1 MWNIALVFLCL
12 LIIATYIFII
22 RPLIPLLLLKAKL
35 GDKAIFMFYPLF
47 GFIGLFMKS
56 IKTKNDAMET
66 VNAALRKNPK
76 AKIILSNLLHKP
88 CIMLTGSEYLKD
100 ALTEHQHYEKMNP
113 FMIDSFIQTGLI
125 LSEGDRWKRQRMFL
139 GQAFT
144 FEKLKS
150 RIQMMNQVVKEIVDK
165 DPKTN
170 LNEFM
175 SKITGEIVI
184 KSFFGELAEGLRLE
198 GKEAQVALIQLT
210 TDINLI
216 QFENPFVLIKSLI
229 FKERMWDVLPTKQEK
244 DIVRR
249 VNEVRTKVKEI
260 ISRRIE
266 QLQENPIQD
275 EDKMVFLDL
284 YVTEYIKQQKQQQQL
299 INVNEILHQFITLFF
314 AGTDTTATTCGTCL
328 YYLAQYPE
336 IQTEILEEIQEV
348 AGLDEIKEQHLNKL
362 VKINALV
369 QEVLRFK
376 NPAFATIFRIVKNDM
391 QLQDLKLKKGW
402 AVVEM
407 LNASSVQENYFE
419 NATEFNYKRWLNTTN
434 IIKNDNGFIY
444 IPFSAGQRNC
454 IGQHMAMMEAK
465 VIIALI
471 VRKYQIILNPEV
483 KQIKFGIKF
492 LQCVEPD
499 NCLLFEK
506 RL

>member
-1 MWNIALVFLCL
+1 MWNIAFVCL
-12 LIIATYIFII
+12 GLLSIATYFFII

-35 GDKAIFMFYPLF
+35 GDKAILMFYPLF
-47 GFIGLFMKS
+47 GFIGLFLRS
-56 IKTKNDAMET
+56 IKIKNDCMET
-66 VNAALRKNPK
+66 INAALRKNPK

-100 ALTEHQHYEKMNP
+100 TISEHQHFEKMNP
-113 FMIDSFIQTGLI
+113 FMIDSFIQTGLV

-150 RIQMMNQVVKEIVDK
+150 RVQMMNQVVKHIVDK

-184 KSFFGELAEGLRLE
+184 KSFFGELAEGLKLE
-198 GKEAQVALIQLT
+198 GKDAQVALIELT
-210 TDINLI
+210 ADINLI
-216 QFENPFVLIKSLI
+216 QFENPFILIKSLI
-229 FKERMWDVLPTKQEK
+229 FKERMWDILPSKKEK

-249 VNEVRTKVKEI
+249 VNDVRTKVKEI
-260 ISRRIE
+260 IQRRIG
-266 QLQENPIQD
+266 QLQENPIED

-284 YVTEYIKQQKQQQQL
+284 YVTEYIREQKKQQQL
-299 INVNEILHQFITLFF
+299 INIDEILHQFITLFF

-336 IQTEILEEIQEV
+336 MQAEILEEIQEV
-348 AGLDEIKEQHLNKL
+348 AGQDEINEYHLNKL
-362 VKINALV
+362 VKINALI

-391 QLQDLKLKKGW
+391 QIQDCRLKKGW
-402 AVVEM
+402 ALVQM
-407 LNASSVQENYFE
+407 LNASSVQENYFD
-419 NATEFNYKRWLNTTN
+419 NATEFNYKRWLNKTN
-434 IIKNDNGFIY
+434 IIKNDNGFVY

-471 VRKYQIILNPEV
+471 VRKYQILLNPEV

-506 RL
+506 RV